1 MSTSTLTPLVVLLL
15 VLVGAMIIGAI
26 VYLSHRHP
34 RLSQPLN
41 NGGAWAAVLVAA
53 VALVLAAR

>member
-15 VLVGAMIIGAI
+15 VLVSAMFIGAI

-41 NGGAWAAVLVAA
+41 NGGAWAALL
-53 VALVLAAR
+53 VALVVAFISRR